1 MKKLELVRSY
11 LEDRTIGMIELD
23 ETFISTLERPWLRN
37 KVNISCIPEG
47 SYIVKRDNTGR
58 FQWFAVQD
66 VEGRTNIEFH
76 GGVVPEHSEGCILVG
91 IDHDK
96 YWNLYDIDERGLN
109 KLLDHVG
116 DEDFMLTIRAFD
128 VNKDG

>member
-47 SYIVKRDNTGR
+47 SYIVKRDKTGR

-76 GGVVPEHSEGCILVG
+76 GGLFPKHSKGCILVG

-109 KLLDHVG
+109 KLLDYVG
-116 DEDFMLTIRAFD
+116 EEDFMLTIRAFD